1 MTQNSFLER
10 LRQGKPLLAD
20 GAMGTM
26 LHGRGLPMDAC
37 FDELNLTRPELI
49 SGIHRDYVEA
59 GAELIE
65 TNTFSANRYKLAEC
79 GAEDKVIE
87 INRAGAALARKAIV
101 ESQKTGVFVAGSVGP
116 LGV

>member
-1 MTQNSFLER
+1 METHSFLER

-37 FDELNLTRPELI
+37 FDELNLSRPELI
-49 SGIHRDYVEA
+49 SGIHSDYVRA

-65 TNTFSANRYKLAEC
+65 TNTFSANRFKLADC
-79 GAEDKVIE
+79 GAEDKVVE
-87 INRAGAALARKAIV
+87 INRTGAALARKAIA
-101 ESQKTGVFVAGSVGP
+101 ESGKSGVYVAGS
-116 LGV
+116 